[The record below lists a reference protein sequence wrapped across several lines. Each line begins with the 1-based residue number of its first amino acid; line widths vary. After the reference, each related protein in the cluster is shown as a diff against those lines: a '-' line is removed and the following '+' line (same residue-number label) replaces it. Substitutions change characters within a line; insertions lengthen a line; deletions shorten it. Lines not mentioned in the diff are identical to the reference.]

1 MPEPSP
7 DSTPQ
12 PTNLELTILRTLWKL
27 GPSTVRQVQNAL
39 GGEAA
44 TGYTTVLKM
53 LQIMTGKGLVE
64 RDERTRTH
72 VYRALASQ
80 QTTQRQLVCDLL
92 KRAFG
97 GSIQQLVV
105 QALSS
110 ERATPADLR
119 EIRRLL
125 DSMEKEG
132 K

>member
-7 DSTPQ
+7 YPTPQ
-12 PTNLELTILRTLWKL
+12 PTNLELTILRTLWNL
-27 GPSTVRQVQNAL
+27 GPSTVRQVQSAL
-39 GGEAA
+39 GGDAA

-64 RDERTRTH
+64 RDASTRTH
-72 VYRALASQ
+72 VYQAVASQ
-80 QTTQRQLVCDLL
+80 QTTQRQLVRDLL

-97 GSIQQLVV
+97 GSIQQFVL

-110 ERATPADLR
+110 EQATPADLR

-125 DSMEKEG
+125 DRMEKEG